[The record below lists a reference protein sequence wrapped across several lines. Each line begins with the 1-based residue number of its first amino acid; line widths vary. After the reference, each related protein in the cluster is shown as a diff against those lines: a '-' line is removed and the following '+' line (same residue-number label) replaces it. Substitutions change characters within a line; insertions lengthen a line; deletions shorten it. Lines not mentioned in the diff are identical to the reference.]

1 LHFTLRSQAQK
12 ADGTGMN
19 KRNRVRFKTDLTV
32 KVTCLTPPGTS
43 TKGRLANLSAHGL
56 SLILRHEL
64 AAGSAVKVEWDNAYF
79 VGELVYCQPYG
90 DEFLA
95 GLEVE
100 DSVYD
105 TARAVLSSKN
115 VM

>member
-1 LHFTLRSQAQK
+1 
-12 ADGTGMN
+12 MN
-19 KRNRVRFKTDLTV
+19 RRNRVRFKTDLSV
-32 KVTCLTPPGTS
+32 KVTCLNPQGTS

-56 SLILRHEL
+56 SLILQREL
-64 AAGSAVKVEWDNAYF
+64 AAGSSVKVEWDKADF

-100 DSVYD
+100 AAVYD
-105 TARAVLSSKN
+105 TAKAALSGKSL
-115 VM
+115 M